1 MAKIFPIPMSR
12 HLAEDLIRRHCHA
25 EFSHGWRSMTAV
37 YSYSGKILDEDGN
50 CAFTCTYNSDDG
62 FVMSSGPIFVDLV
75 KPGIF
80 TKKETRERVSRR
92 KVELAMEEREM
103 RELARIADEV
113 DAIHIELFGT
123 SMPEKAKKEI
133 AEGRN

>member
-1 MAKIFPIPMSR
+1 MAKIFPIPLSR

-62 FVMSSGPIFVDLV
+62 FVMSSGPIFINYRRQSNNL
-75 KPGIF
+75 
-80 TKKETRERVSRR
+80 TERFWGLRPS
-92 KVELAMEEREM
+92 
-103 RELARIADEV
+103 
-113 DAIHIELFGT
+113 
-123 SMPEKAKKEI
+123 
-133 AEGRN
+133 GRFPAS